1 MKKIIFVFSFA
12 FLYCSLVTAQKK
24 ISKTEFEN
32 LVNYANCKYVM
43 AFINKHDDDKTGY
56 FQTYQKNVEPK
67 LQTAAFDKLNN
78 VLSYEELHKLL
89 DNNVPAQKL
98 AEKINERKKNY
109 NDYTDDIS
117 LINSLSTSGWYNI
130 DLSQTAA
137 TIQNSLL
144 AQYNPMDKK
153 IKNSNL
159 YSEAEVVK
167 TQTIQTSTQ
176 VEELQAKF
184 DQLQNQYDDLKNDS
198 KILDTQKSVQ
208 NLALTVFIVLFA
220 LFAVFALFFYFF
232 IPGYIKRITEKSKRL
247 EQKFV
252 IKNEYL
258 HGNSNDKVRMFEDKL
273 QSLERK
279 IGDLQEKF
287 NKTFKSPDTGNPVG
301 TYENERNFATSNEK
315 FFKTK
320 NGKILQEELP
330 NSFESSFRIFN
341 INKDEADFAYSGG
354 IVNTDFFDGVC
365 IFQNNP
371 AEVLNKSKI
380 ETAIPGIVKKDSK
393 GNWIV
398 EKPATI
404 KFL

>member
-1 MKKIIFVFSFA
+1 MKNIIFVLSIV
-12 FLYCSLVTAQKK
+12 FLSSNIVTAQKT
-24 ISKTEFEN
+24 ISKTDFEN

-43 AFINKHDDDKTGY
+43 TFINKHDNDKTAY
-56 FQTYQKNVEPK
+56 FQSYQKNVEPK
-67 LQTAAFDKLNN
+67 LQTASLDNLNN
-78 VLSYEELHKLL
+78 TISYEELYKLL
-89 DNNVPAQKL
+89 SNNTPAQKL
-98 AEKINERKKNY
+98 AEKINERKNKY
-109 NDYTDDIS
+109 NDYSDDIS
-117 LINSLSTSGWYNI
+117 LIYSLNTTGWYNI

-137 TIQNSLL
+137 SIQNSIIG
-144 AQYNPMDKK
+144 QYKPTDKN
-153 IKNSNL
+153 IKNSNPV
-159 YSEAEVVK
+159 SEAEVVK

-208 NLALTVFIVLFA
+208 SLALTVFVVLFA
-220 LFAVFALFFYFF
+220 LVAVFALLFYFF
-232 IPGYIKRITEKSKRL
+232 FPGYIKRITEKSKRL

-252 IKNEYL
+252 TKNEYSF
-258 HGNSNDKVRMFEDKL
+258 GNSSDKVRMFEDKL

-279 IGDLQEKF
+279 FGDLQENF
-287 NKTFKSPDTGNPVG
+287 NKSFKSLNTGNQITNSG
-301 TYENERNFATSNEK
+301 SERNSTSSNEK

-320 NGKILQEELP
+320 NGKTLQEELP
-330 NSFESSFRIFN
+330 NSFDSSFRIFN
-341 INKDEADFAYSGG
+341 IKKDEADFAYCGG
-354 IVNTDFFDGVC
+354 IVNSDFFDGVC

-371 AEVLNKSKI
+371 ADVLNKSKI

>member
-1 MKKIIFVFSFA
+1 MKKILFVFSIV
-12 FLYCSLVTAQKK
+12 FLCNTLVIAQKT
-24 ISKTEFEN
+24 INKTDFEY
-32 LVNYANCKYVM
+32 LVDYANCKYVM
-43 AFINKHDDDKTGY
+43 AFINKHDDGKTAY
-56 FQTYQKNVEPK
+56 FQSYQKNVEPK
-67 LQTAAFDKLNN
+67 LQTATLDKLNN
-78 VLSYEELHKLL
+78 ALSYDELHKLL
-89 DNNVPAQKL
+89 DNNIPAQKL
-98 AEKINERKKNY
+98 AEKINERKNKY
-109 NDYTDDIS
+109 NDYQDDIS

-137 TIQNSLL
+137 TIQNGILG
-144 AQYNPMDKK
+144 QYKPID
-153 IKNSNL
+153 KNSKSSNPV
-159 YSEAEVVK
+159 SEAEVVK

-198 KILDTQKSVQ
+198 KILDIQKSVQ
-208 NLALTVFIVLFA
+208 TLALVVFIVLFV
-220 LFAVFALFFYFF
+220 LVVVFVLLFYFF
-232 IPGYIKRITEKSKRL
+232 FPGYIKRITEKSKRL

-252 IKNEYL
+252 AKNEYTD
-258 HGNSNDKVRMFEDKL
+258 GKSSDKVRMFEDKL

-279 IGDLQEKF
+279 FGDLQEKF
-287 NKTFKSPDTGNPVG
+287 NKNFKTIDS
-301 TYENERNFATSNEK
+301 ENQVIFSGSEKNSTSSNEK

-330 NSFESSFRIFN
+330 NSFESSFRVFN
-341 INKDEADFAYSGG
+341 INNNEAEFAYCGG
-354 IVNTDFFDGVC
+354 IVNSDFFDGVC

-371 AEVLNKSKI
+371 ADVLNKSKI
-380 ETAIPGIVKKDSK
+380 ETAIPGMIKKDAK